1 MSDELFDSVDA
12 LLAAVSTGLPVPA
25 ERKRL
30 RLAAGLTPA
39 QIAAALR
46 VGSKLVLEWEDGAAV
61 PDPDVAPAY
70 TRLLEGL
77 AARFPAPEEP
87 AAGPARPAPPAQVA
101 PAAPP
106 APPEA
111 VPAVGQQTPVAP
123 AAPAPVPGRPA
134 APAGPQPV
142 MLDQHPD
149 GSLVMA
155 AAASCVQCGQPSVY
169 RAQGRPMHLGGFCR
183 PAPAAAPATSTELAA
198 EVEKPAPAPTPV
210 ADVPAAPTGPAAS
223 APPASA
229 PPASG
234 PAASGPQ
241 ASAPQASAAP
251 ASGPAASG
259 PPAAAPPSHPSPSHP
274 SPSQP
279 SPSHPAP
286 SAAPAPARAHQR
298 PTQARTP
305 NRTVPPRAAAQPS
318 AAAPTVG
325 PTAAP
330 TAGRWA
336 TVVALDAAEDG
347 GWALD
352 VPGFPAPAG
361 PKLTDWFAWLGTGL
375 PLRVERAHP
384 QGRGGDGALCLT
396 AAALKQLGLPAALPT
411 TDKALNALRAKLAKA
426 AASVGMEVSEAIGP
440 VFRAFRRAGSAGG
453 PKTSLQITVAP
464 WLGQGD
470 ARQQAVSAL
479 AAPLATA
486 PDDTRNGATFARR
499 YRAFAAD
506 LGVAPGATTATTAM
520 LLLDAVRPREEWVKD
535 QETGEWSSHPREG
548 ALPKGDRCVPIA
560 AGARH
565 PLTREL
571 LSEGKAVCEEED
583 YKWWARELTTEETG
597 RKFAV
602 AVDVCASYLSVT
614 DSLPLPI
621 GELEH
626 TTRPDWGKG
635 RTAGL
640 WLCDFTGAETDELLP
655 HPATFHGRPP
665 TGPGWYATPTV
676 AYMATTYG
684 FDPATITEACLST
697 HTAPLLKEWT
707 TRIRAGYKR
716 VYADLGLIDG
726 QGPAEFLTAYAA
738 HKDTGGDPVRADAL
752 TLAALYKNIYK
763 GGIGKWSDSARHLD
777 DDTWLEKAA
786 TSWTYRPEIRFHI
799 IAAARTA
806 AHRRLRKTWLL
817 TGRAPFAVNVDSY
830 LYATDDP
837 TPLELLPA
845 KDDGAP
851 VPGALRLGIA
861 PGSHK
866 HEASVPL
873 DAVVE
878 AMGRR
883 EHPSRL
889 TRSYAT
895 DGTRTGPEQA
905 GAESTDEQKEGEA

>member
-12 LLAAVSTGLPVPA
+12 LLAAVSTGLPAPA

-46 VGSKLVLEWEDGAAV
+46 VGSALVTQWEDGSAV
-61 PDPDVAPAY
+61 PGPDVAPAY

-87 AAGPARPAPPAQVA
+87 AAA
-101 PAAPP
+101 PA
-106 APPEA
+106 
-111 VPAVGQQTPVAP
+111 VTRQVPVAS
-123 AAPAPVPGRPA
+123 APVPVVGPPA
-134 APAGPQPV
+134 ETAPQPV
-142 MLDQHPD
+142 MLDQNPD
-149 GSLVMA
+149 GSLAMTTA
-155 AAASCVQCGQPSVY
+155 APCVQCGQPSVY
-169 RAQGRPMHLGGFCR
+169 RVQGRPMHLGGLCR
-183 PAPAAAPATSTELAA
+183 PAAPAPAPAAPAEQRPPAAVTPDPAPVADVPAVQVEPATAPPAPAAAPQPR
-198 EVEKPAPAPTPV
+198 PA
-210 ADVPAAPTGPAAS
+210 
-223 APPASA
+223 
-229 PPASG
+229 
-234 PAASGPQ
+234 
-241 ASAPQASAAP
+241 
-251 ASGPAASG
+251 
-259 PPAAAPPSHPSPSHP
+259 
-274 SPSQP
+274 
-279 SPSHPAP
+279 PAP
-286 SAAPAPARAHQR
+286 SAAAAPAPTGRRPAPARTSSR
-298 PTQARTP
+298 P
-305 NRTVPPRAAAQPS
+305 
-318 AAAPTVG
+318 AAPRTTGPVTA
-325 PTAAP
+325 PTAVPA
-330 TAGRWA
+330 AGRWA
-336 TVVALDAAEDG
+336 PVVALDADPDG
-347 GWALD
+347 GWVLD

-384 QGRGGDGALCLT
+384 QGRGGDGAVCLT
-396 AAALKQLGLPAALPT
+396 AAALGQLGLPATLPG
-411 TDKALNALRAKLAKA
+411 TDKALASLRAKLAKA

-486 PDDTRNGATFARR
+486 PDGTRDGATFARR
-499 YRAFAAD
+499 YRAFTAD
-506 LGVAPGATTATTAM
+506 LGTAPGATTASTAM
-520 LLLDAVRPREEWVKD
+520 LLLDAVRPRVEWVKD
-535 QETGEWSSHPREG
+535 EATGEWSSHLREG
-548 ALPKGDRCVPIA
+548 ALPGGDRCAPIA

-565 PLTREL
+565 PLTHQL
-571 LSEGKAVCEEED
+571 LAKGVAVCEEED
-583 YKWWARELTTEETG
+583 YKWWARELTPEEAG
-597 RKFAV
+597 RAFAV

-626 TTRPDWGKG
+626 ATNPAWGKG

-640 WLCDFTGAETDELLP
+640 WLCDFTDVEVDELLP

-684 FDPATITEACLST
+684 FDPATITEAYLST

-707 TRIRAGYKR
+707 TRVRGGYKR

-726 QGPAEFLTAYAA
+726 QGPAEFLAAYAV
-738 HKDTGGDPVRADAL
+738 HKEVGTDAVRADAL
-752 TLAALYKNIYK
+752 TLGRLYKDVYK

-777 DDTWLEKAA
+777 DEAWLEKVAG
-786 TSWTYRPEIRFHI
+786 SWSYRPEIRFHI
-799 IAAARTA
+799 IAAARIA

-830 LYATDDP
+830 LYATDAP
-837 TPLELLPA
+837 SPIELLPV
-845 KDDGAP
+845 KDDGSP

-866 HEASVPL
+866 HESSIPL
-873 DAVVE
+873 QEAVE
-878 AMGRR
+878 AMERR

-889 TRSYAT
+889 THQYAT
-895 DGTRTGPEQA
+895 DGTCTVPERA
-905 GAESTDEQKEGEA
+905 AENTSTESTDEQKEGGA